1 MNFKNTTKFFL
12 TAFLFSAFLTFNV
25 PKVSAEDLTND
36 KPFFVIISTDWC
48 YACKILHPVIDEL
61 KSRYSGQVNF
71 LYLDA
76 SNEEA
81 VNASRLIATKYGLAA
96 YFDSN
101 RNVFPKV
108 GILCPGS
115 SIPEKIII
123 GANAKETYID
133 AINSFIFDPNKICS
147 LNGRPI
153 IGINGPDRPNEPN
166 IPEIIGSRPEIPTF
180 LDRPNEPINSGRP
193 NELSFWIAGQPI
205 PYYAYYQYLIIPKCS
220 AGNNVICSNNIS
232 LDIQDIKNSGGPVF
246 KPFDPNTTRDEK
258 GWHLKK

>member
-1 MNFKNTTKFFL
+1 MNKYTLKLFVIV
-12 TAFLFSAFLTFNV
+12 FLFSAFFTLNIS
-25 PKVSAEDLTND
+25 KAKAEYLGND
-36 KPFFVIISTDWC
+36 KPIFVTISTDWC
-48 YACKILHPVIDEL
+48 YACKILHPVIEEL
-61 KSRYSGQVNF
+61 KSQYNGQVSF

-81 VNASRLIATKYGLAA
+81 INSSRQVATQYGLAA

-115 SIPEKIII
+115 SIPAKIII

-133 AINSFIFDPNKICS
+133 AINSLIFDPNKICS

-153 IGINGPDRPNEPN
+153 IGINGPDRPNEPEM
-166 IPEIIGSRPEIPTF
+166 PEILGSRPEIPTF
-180 LDRPNEPINSGRP
+180 LDRPNELISSGRP

-205 PYYAYYQYLIIPKCS
+205 PYYAYYQYLLISKCS
-220 AGNNVICSNNIS
+220 ANNNIICSNNIS
-232 LDIQDIKNSGGPVF
+232 LDIQDVKNSGEPIF